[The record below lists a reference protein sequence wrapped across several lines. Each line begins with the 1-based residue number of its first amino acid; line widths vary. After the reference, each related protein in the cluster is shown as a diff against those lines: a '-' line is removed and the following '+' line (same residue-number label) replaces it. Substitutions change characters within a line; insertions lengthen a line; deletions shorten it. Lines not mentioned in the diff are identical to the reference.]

1 LPGASDNAN
10 DASTAFTAP
19 AAMNAARTTPA
30 RTLMVQGTASSVG
43 KSLIVAALCRIF
55 HHEGLSV
62 APFKAQNMALNS
74 FVTPYGGEIGRAQAV
89 QAEAAG
95 QQPRVEMNPILLKPE
110 GGMRSQVVVLGKPRG
125 RMIWSEY
132 QQLKPELVRIIVDSI
147 RTLRARHDLVII
159 EGAGSPA
166 EINLA
171 TQDLVNMHV
180 AAAAEA
186 PVLLVGDIDR
196 GGVFAHLVGTMELLA
211 PADRAR
217 VAGFLIN
224 KFRGDPALLTTGLEF
239 LRARFEIPV
248 LGVIPYVERL
258 RIADEDSLGLDDR
271 RTRRA
276 ARSGQFG
283 QIDIAV
289 IRLPRISNYDDV
301 LALEHE
307 DGVVVRFVE
316 EPGELCGADLAI
328 IPGSKS
334 TAADLRWLSE
344 SGFAQAI
351 VARANEGGLV
361 AGICGGC
368 QMLGERIEDPDRVE
382 SNEPSARGLNLLPIV
397 TRFAKTKVTAQVRAR
412 VATPSILGTA
422 DAVAGEIFAYEIHMG
437 NVERA
442 AGTAAPFRI
451 LVRNGAPADTLDGA
465 INREGTVA
473 GTMLH
478 GIFEN
483 DALRAAFLGALRRR
497 KGLAASDAAR
507 PVASRE
513 AEYDRLATAVAGN
526 VDLPALKRIAGLG

>member
-1 LPGASDNAN
+1 
-10 DASTAFTAP
+10 
-19 AAMNAARTTPA
+19 MNAPA

-43 KSLIVAALCRIF
+43 KTLIVAALCRIF
-55 HHEGLSV
+55 HREGLSV

-74 FVTPYGGEIGRAQAV
+74 FVTSDGGEIGRAQAV

-95 QQPRVEMNPILLKPE
+95 IDPRVEMNPILLKPE

-125 RMIWSEY
+125 RMTWSEY
-132 QQLKPELVRIIVDSI
+132 QQLKPEFVRIVADSLHS
-147 RTLRARHDLVII
+147 LRAKHDLIII

-171 TQDLVNMHV
+171 GQDLVNMHV
-180 AAAAEA
+180 AAEAEA

-211 PADRAR
+211 PADRER

-224 KFRGDPALLTTGLEF
+224 KFRGDVALLAPGLEF
-239 LRARFEIPV
+239 LRERFRVPV
-248 LGVIPYVERL
+248 LGVIPYLERL
-258 RIADEDSLGLDDR
+258 RIADEDSVALEDR
-271 RTRRA
+271 RNRRA
-276 ARSGQFG
+276 TGLG

-289 IRLPRISNYDDV
+289 IKLPRISNYDDF

-307 DGVVVRFVE
+307 DDVTVRFVE
-316 EPGELCGADLAI
+316 EPREMAGADLAI

-334 TAADLRWLSE
+334 TITDLGWLHE
-344 SGFAQAI
+344 SGFARAI
-351 VARANEGGLV
+351 VDRAREGGLI

-368 QMLGERIEDPDRVE
+368 QMLGEGIDDPHRVE
-382 SNEPSARGLNLLPIV
+382 SDEASARGLGLLPIV
-397 TRFAKTKVTAQVRAR
+397 TRFAKTKLTAQVRVR
-412 VATPSILGTA
+412 VKSSSILSGA
-422 DAVAGEIFAYEIHMG
+422 DIVADEISAYEIHMG
-437 NVERA
+437 NVERT
-442 AGTAAPFRI
+442 AGSSAPFRI
-451 LVRNGAPADTLDGA
+451 VSRNGAPADTLDGA
-465 INREGTVA
+465 INRDGSVA

-497 KGLAASDAAR
+497 RGLAAHGETR

-513 AEYDRLATAVAGN
+513 AEYDRLASAVAVNG
-526 VDLPALKRIAGLG
+526 I

>member
-1 LPGASDNAN
+1 
-10 DASTAFTAP
+10 
-19 AAMNAARTTPA
+19 MNAARTTLA

-55 HHEGLSV
+55 HREGLSV

-74 FVTPYGGEIGRAQAV
+74 FVTPDGGEIGRAQAV

-110 GGMRSQVVVLGKPRG
+110 GGMRSQVVVLGKPHG
-125 RMIWSEY
+125 QMTWTEY
-132 QQLKPELVRIIVDSI
+132 QQLKPEFVRIIADSI
-147 RTLRARHDLVII
+147 HTLRGQHDLIII

-166 EINLA
+166 EVNLA
-171 TQDLVNMHV
+171 AQDIVNMHV
-180 AAAAEA
+180 AAEADA

-196 GGVFAHLVGTMELLA
+196 GGVFAYLVGTMELLA

-258 RIADEDSLGLDDR
+258 RIADEDSVGLENR
-271 RTRRA
+271 RNRRA
-276 ARSGQFG
+276 TASDQVE
-283 QIDIAV
+283 IAV
-289 IRLPRISNYDDV
+289 IRLPRISNYDDF

-316 EPGELCGADLAI
+316 EPGELTRADLAI

-334 TAADLRWLSE
+334 TVADLAWLNE
-344 SGFAQAI
+344 SGFARAI
-351 VARANEGGLV
+351 VARANKGGLV

-368 QMLGERIEDPDRVE
+368 QMLGERIEDPHRVE
-382 SNEPSARGLNLLPIV
+382 SNEASARGLGLLPVV
-397 TRFAKTKVTAQVRAR
+397 TRFEKTKVTAQVRAR
-412 VATPSILGTA
+412 VATPSILGAVDT
-422 DAVAGEIFAYEIHMG
+422 VAGEISAYEIHMG

-442 AGTAAPFRI
+442 VGTAAPFRI
-451 LVRNGAPADTLDGA
+451 VARNGVPADTLDGA
-465 INREGTVA
+465 INRDGTVA

-497 KGLAASDAAR
+497 KGLAASGAAR

-513 AEYDRLATAVAGN
+513 AEYDRLAAAVAGSI
-526 VDLPALKRIAGLG
+526 DLPTLKKIAGLV

>member
-1 LPGASDNAN
+1 
-10 DASTAFTAP
+10 
-19 AAMNAARTTPA
+19 MNEARITTA

-55 HHEGLSV
+55 HREGLSV

-74 FVTPYGGEIGRAQAV
+74 FVTPDGGEIGRAQAV

-95 QQPRVEMNPILLKPE
+95 LEPHVDMSPILLKPE
-110 GGMRSQVVVLGKPRG
+110 GGMRSQVIVLGQPLG
-125 RMIWSEY
+125 RMTWAEY
-132 QQLKPELVRIIVDSI
+132 QQRKPEFVRIIADSLQ
-147 RTLRARHDLVII
+147 RLRARHDLIVI

-166 EINLA
+166 EVNLA
-171 TQDLVNMHV
+171 AQDIVNMHV
-180 AAAAEA
+180 AAAADA

-196 GGVFAHLVGTMELLA
+196 GGVFAHLTGTMELLA

-224 KFRGDPALLTTGLEF
+224 KFRGDPALLTPGLEF
-239 LRARFEIPV
+239 LRGRFNIPV

-258 RIADEDSLGLDDR
+258 RIADEDSVALEDR
-271 RTRRA
+271 RNRRINEP
-276 ARSGQFG
+276 G

-289 IRLPRISNYDDV
+289 IRLPRISNYDDF

-307 DGVVVRFVE
+307 DGVTVRFVE
-316 EPGELCGADLAI
+316 DAGELAGADLAI

-334 TAADLRWLSE
+334 TVADLGWLIE
-344 SGFAQAI
+344 RGFARAI
-351 VARANEGGLV
+351 VERANGGGLV

-368 QMLGERIEDPDRVE
+368 QMLGERIEDPYRVE
-382 SNEPSARGLNLLPIV
+382 SNEASTRGLDLLPIV
-397 TRFAKTKVTAQVRAR
+397 TRFAKTKLTAQVRAR
-412 VATPSILGTA
+412 VETDSILGCA
-422 DAVAGEIFAYEIHMG
+422 DRVAGEISAYEIHMG
-437 NVERA
+437 NIERV
-442 AGTAAPFRI
+442 AGGAAPFRI
-451 LVRNGAPADTLDGA
+451 VVRNGAPTDLLDGA

-483 DALRAAFLGALRRR
+483 DAPRAAFLDALRKR
-497 KGLAASDAAR
+497 KGLTASGETR

-513 AEYDRLATAVAGN
+513 AEYDRLAAAVANN
-526 VDLPALKRIAGLG
+526 VDLPMFRKIAGLG